1 MDGSPSLNQKP
12 PSILRDLRE
21 VVLTNLCVLA
31 FREAVP
37 DLRRLGGLYLAF
49 GLFCTW
55 LAGVGRYWDNE
66 RADVWQYLGLGSVA
80 YVFAMS
86 AVIWLLLYP
95 LKPRHWNYRNVLIFV
110 CMTAPPALLYAI
122 PVERFM
128 TLQSAQTVNVWFLAV
143 VAGWRVALLFRFLKR
158 SAGLFGGELIVS
170 SLLPIT
176 LIVTAL
182 TFLNLEHVV
191 FNIMSGIA
199 PAQQTAND
207 ASYGV
212 LILITAGSAMLL
224 PFLAIG
230 YLVLVWLYYSGARTR

>member
-1 MDGSPSLNQKP
+1 MSERQSSL
-12 PSILRDLRE
+12 LRDLGE
-21 VVLTNLCVLA
+21 VVVTTLRVLA
-31 FREAVP
+31 FHRVVP

-66 RADVWQYLGLGSVA
+66 RAELWQYLGLGSLA
-80 YVFAMS
+80 YVFSMA
-86 AVIWLLLYP
+86 AVIWLLLFP
-95 LKPRHWNYRNVLIFV
+95 LKPRNWHYRNILIFV

-143 VAGWRVALLFRFLKR
+143 VATWRVALLFRFLKR

-170 SLLPIT
+170 CLLPIT

-199 PAQQTAND
+199 PEQQTAND
-207 ASYGV
+207 ATYGV
-212 LILITAGSAMLL
+212 LVFITAGSTLLL